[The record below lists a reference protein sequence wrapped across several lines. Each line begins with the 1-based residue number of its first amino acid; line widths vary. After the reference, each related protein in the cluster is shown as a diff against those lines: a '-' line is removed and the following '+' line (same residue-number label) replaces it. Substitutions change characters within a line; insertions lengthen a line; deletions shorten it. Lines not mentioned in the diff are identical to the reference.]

1 MYHFLS
7 ENTHVTEI
15 CKESYRGYVIFNSE
29 TFSSFQMLWVLVCY
43 QKDEKVANAEED
55 LGGGGVDEVLLH
67 LVAGIAAT
75 LF

>member
-1 MYHFLS
+1 
-7 ENTHVTEI
+7 
-15 CKESYRGYVIFNSE
+15 
-29 TFSSFQMLWVLVCY
+29 MLWVLVCY